1 VRATIAIPAGAEIH
15 DIGPKAM
22 IAALTL
28 FVVLTL
34 SVLVIRTGAV
44 ALRLTGLPEDAA
56 RFQARSAFTGT
67 GFTTSES
74 EAIVNHP
81 VRRRIASLLMI
92 NGNLGFV
99 SVLATVVVSLAG
111 SSGSEDALVRQLLWL
126 ATVLL
131 VLWLAVLNP
140 FADRIM
146 CGVIGRLLA
155 RTEGFGGRKP
165 ARLLQL
171 PAGHAIT
178 QFLVH
183 SESGLAGRQLRE
195 LISNGVVILGLQRE
209 DGTYINLPRDG
220 EEVQPADEIFFYGPD
235 QVLAPFG
242 AVQERFERN

>member
-1 VRATIAIPAGAEIH
+1 MFPAFV
-15 DIGPKAM
+15 
-22 IAALTL
+22 L
-28 FVVLTL
+28 FVILTL
-34 SVLVIRTGAV
+34 SVIIVRSAAV
-44 ALRLTGLPEDAA
+44 ALRITGLPEDVA

-92 NGNLGFV
+92 NGSLGFV

-126 ATVLL
+126 AAVLL

-140 FADRIM
+140 FADRVM
-146 CGVIGRLLA
+146 CSVIGRLLA

-171 PAGHAIT
+171 PAGHGVM

-183 SESGLAGRQLRE
+183 PESGLAGRQLRE
-195 LISNGVVILGLQRE
+195 LVSNGVVILGLQRE

-220 EEVQPADEIFFYGPD
+220 EEVRPADEIFFYGPD
-235 QVLAPFG
+235 HLLARSG
-242 AVQERFERN
+242 TVQERFERN

>member
-1 VRATIAIPAGAEIH
+1 MPA
-15 DIGPKAM
+15 KAM

-34 SVLVIRTGAV
+34 SVIVIRTGAV
-44 ALRLTGLPEDAA
+44 ALRLTGLPEEAA

-81 VRRRIASLLMI
+81 VRRRIVSLLMI
-92 NGNLGFV
+92 TGSLGFV
-99 SVLATVVVSLAG
+99 SVLATVVVSLGG
-111 SSGSEDALVRQLLWL
+111 SSGSEGAMMRQLLWL
-126 ATVLL
+126 AAVLL
-131 VLWLAVLNP
+131 VLWVAVLNP

-165 ARLLQL
+165 AHLLQL
-171 PAGHAIT
+171 PSGYGIT
-178 QFLVH
+178 QILAH
-183 SESGLAGRQLRE
+183 PESGLAGRQLLE
-195 LISNGVVILGLQRE
+195 LVSNGVVILGLQRE
-209 DGTYINLPRDG
+209 DGTYVNLPRDG
-220 EEVQPADEIFFYGPD
+220 EEVRPADEIFFDGPD
-235 QVLAPFG
+235 QALARFG

>member
-1 VRATIAIPAGAEIH
+1 
-15 DIGPKAM
+15 M

-44 ALRLTGLPEDAA
+44 ALRLTGLPEEGA

-81 VRRRIASLLMI
+81 VRRRIVSLLMTI
-92 NGNLGFV
+92 GSLGFV
-99 SVLATVVVSLAG
+99 SVLTTVVVSLVG
-111 SSGSEDALVRQLLWL
+111 SSGSEGALMRQLLWL

-171 PAGHAIT
+171 PAGHGVT
-178 QFLVH
+178 QILVH
-183 SESGLAGRQLRE
+183 PESGLAGRQVRE
-195 LISNGVVILGLQRE
+195 LVANGVVILGLQRE
-209 DGTYINLPRDG
+209 DGKYINLPQDS
-220 EEVQPADEIFFYGPD
+220 EEVRPADEIFFYGPD
-235 QVLAPFG
+235 QVLARFG
-242 AVQERFERN
+242 AVQEQLERN